1 MENINKYRRAFAD
14 SFDVSE
20 SDVDKL
26 EYQSIP
32 EWDSVGHMGLIAQLE
47 EAFGIQIEMDDVVEL
62 GSYDKGKLI
71 LSKYGIKF
79 Q

>member
-1 MENINKYRRAFAD
+1 MENIKKYRKAFAE
-14 SFDVSE
+14 SFDTSE
-20 SDVDKL
+20 AEVEKL

-62 GSYDKGKLI
+62 GSYDKGKEI
-71 LSKYGIKF
+71 LSKYGIQF
-79 Q
+79 

>member
-1 MENINKYRRAFAD
+1 MENEKKYKKAFAE

-20 SDVDKL
+20 SEVEKL

-62 GSYDKGKLI
+62 GSYAKGKET
-71 LSKYGIKF
+71 LSKYGI
-79 Q
+79 QI

>member
-71 LSKYGIKF
+71 LAKYGIKF